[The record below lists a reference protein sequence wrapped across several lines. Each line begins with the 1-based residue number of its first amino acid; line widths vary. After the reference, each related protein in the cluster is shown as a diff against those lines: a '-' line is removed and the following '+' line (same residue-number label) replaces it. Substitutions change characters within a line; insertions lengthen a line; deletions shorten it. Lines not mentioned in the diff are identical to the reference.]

1 MLCPKCCD
9 DGKPSYIFCPNCGHA
24 LRTFTAWPLTASPEF
39 LAFCQAWNT
48 GIHSA
53 LGQVNA
59 TGTIH
64 DWQVSG
70 IVRELINIAR
80 LMPRRLPLAQEDIA
94 EAYIEFFDRIMLA
107 GK

>member
-1 MLCPKCCD
+1 
-9 DGKPSYIFCPNCGHA
+9 
-24 LRTFTAWPLTASPEF
+24 
-39 LAFCQAWNT
+39 
-48 GIHSA
+48 
-53 LGQVNA
+53 VNA